1 MKIDDYETGLVAIGR
16 KLKQLRERKGFTTPN
31 AFAEEF
37 DLPCRQYRNMEQGTV
52 NLTFKSLMK
61 VLKIHQLSLE
71 DFLCDDLQKAAA

>member
-1 MKIDDYETGLVAIGR
+1 MKIDDYETGVVAIGR
-16 KLKQLRERKGFTTPN
+16 KLKRLRERKGFATSS

-37 DLPCRQYRNMEQGTV
+37 DLPCRQYRKMEEGTA

-61 VLKIHQLSLE
+61 VLKIYQLSLE